1 MHILFYNK
9 NIAYSE
15 ILNKEIFLLPIF
27 LQDEKIYIYNNNY
40 FYENWNLDYESR
52 LIEFILPLENI
63 EVLQTINLNKDN
75 LLDLNLKDLFPEY
88 KNKNLAVIIIE
99 DTNSILEKI
108 FIKTIIMG
116 KNIDKNIQVKR
127 LDNSQQNEFY
137 QKIINEINSELISL
151 VKSQN
156 LIDVKT
162 PSFLNTKFLNSKNYN
177 LVELN
182 KRIEKIDL
190 IDRVFVQ
197 EFNNDYVML
206 KIKYL
211 GKLDKVI
218 QQLKEQS
225 IILELIGDEWRI
237 KANLM
242 DQLVFKFPFKTKY
255 FEQDF
260 YVSSNNFSAYQLIES
275 WPNWPGKWLNIFGP
289 MGSGKTH
296 LSKILEKKIKRV
308 MIIDETKINNK
319 VIQNLNSFDCLIIDA
334 FSNKI
339 EENLLYSILNQ
350 TKQLDS
356 FMLINSKFPLKK
368 FEFKLPDLRS
378 RINSFNF
385 IGIDLPTDDLLKV
398 IISKSFSDKQ
408 INLNPKITE
417 YIIKNVE
424 RSYEKMF
431 KFLSDLDKMSL
442 SSGKSIN
449 INLIKK
455 VLNQ

>member
-1 MHILFYNK
+1 
-9 NIAYSE
+9 
-15 ILNKEIFLLPIF
+15 
-27 LQDEKIYIYNNNY
+27 
-40 FYENWNLDYESR
+40 
-52 LIEFILPLENI
+52 
-63 EVLQTINLNKDN
+63 
-75 LLDLNLKDLFPEY
+75 
-88 KNKNLAVIIIE
+88 
-99 DTNSILEKI
+99 
-108 FIKTIIMG
+108 
-116 KNIDKNIQVKR
+116 
-127 LDNSQQNEFY
+127 
-137 QKIINEINSELISL
+137 
-151 VKSQN
+151 
-156 LIDVKT
+156 
-162 PSFLNTKFLNSKNYN
+162 
-177 LVELN
+177 
-182 KRIEKIDL
+182 
-190 IDRVFVQ
+190 
-197 EFNNDYVML
+197 
-206 KIKYL
+206 
-211 GKLDKVI
+211 
-218 QQLKEQS
+218 
-225 IILELIGDEWRI
+225 
-237 KANLM
+237 M

-308 MIIDETKINNK
+308 MIIDETKINDK
-319 VIQNLNSFDCLIIDA
+319 VIQNLNRVDCLIIDG

-356 FMLINSKFPLKK
+356 FLLINSKFPLKK